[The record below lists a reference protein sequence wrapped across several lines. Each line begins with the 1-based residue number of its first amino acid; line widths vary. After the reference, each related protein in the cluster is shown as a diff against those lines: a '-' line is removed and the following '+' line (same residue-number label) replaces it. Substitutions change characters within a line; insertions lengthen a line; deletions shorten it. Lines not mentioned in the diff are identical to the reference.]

1 MRAAVITAALCA
13 AFSVVAAAYRDPGG
27 PDVYLGGLAIALA
40 FYPTLIVSTLLLVF
54 GLFRFADPRSRT
66 AAAVV
71 VILSLP
77 MPALATFGLVTQNNR
92 SKSSHWPGLAMTL
105 ADHLLDY
112 HEKNPNAFEYLG
124 SDDQVSV
131 AGFAKYLTSLDSD
144 TVANPASRHIRVE
157 GGHVLDPWG
166 KPVRFALDRD
176 HDGYIELHGE
186 RVNTSGVSPPNLEYT
201 VAVAVYLSHLDN
213 GEVRP
218 LIRRK

>member
-1 MRAAVITAALCA
+1 MRAAVITAAMCA
-13 AFSVVAAAYRDPGG
+13 AFSVVTAVYRDPGG

-54 GLFRFADPRSRT
+54 GLFRLADPRSRT
-66 AAAVV
+66 AAVLV

-77 MPALATFGLVTQNNR
+77 MPALAAFSSVTQINRNN
-92 SKSSHWPGLAMTL
+92 SSHWPGLAMTL

-112 HEKNPNAFEYLG
+112 HEKNPDAFEYLG

-131 AGFAKYLTSLDSD
+131 TGFAEYLTGLELD
-144 TVANPASRHIRVE
+144 TAAYPASRHIRVE
-157 GGHVLDPWG
+157 GSNVLDPWG

-176 HDGYIELHGE
+176 RDGYIDLQGE
-186 RVNTSGVSPPNLEYT
+186 RVNTSGVSPPNLDYT